1 MPNTIFSLLD
11 TPAYGGAES
20 YLLDVLTHLQ
30 RSGYRVVLA
39 TNNEQVR
46 SLAPAGITVIKLPY
60 RLDAIGNWKG
70 LVKYFLA
77 LPASIY
83 WLISTLQQLQQ
94 NASVVCLFPG
104 YTDRLSFSPFIKWF
118 GYSLIWLE
126 YGPLEPTFD
135 RNHGF
140 PRLLYAIG
148 RPYPDRVVTISEWT
162 KRSLVKLGKIPAE
175 KIEIIY
181 PGVETGLRPV
191 SSKVKGRMTVVTVA
205 RLAKEK
211 EIDLLIKAWSML
223 QPTKAHLQIIGDGP
237 DRDTLEEHVVTLGL
251 EDQISFL
258 GFVTDTKKAELFQHA
273 DLFVFPSAW
282 DLEGFGMTTIE
293 AMAAGLPVIST
304 GYGPQAEIVSDGTTG
319 WTFTPHDAKDLARVI
334 GRALADPERAKI
346 ATQGQRSISES
357 FSRQHSHDAWIAVV
371 QSVQK

>member
-1 MPNTIFSLLD
+1 MLD

-30 RSGYRVVLA
+30 RSGYKVVLA

-83 WLISTLQQLQQ
+83 WLGTTLRQLQQ

-104 YTDRLSFSPFIKWF
+104 YTDRLSFSPFIHWLGCK
-118 GYSLIWLE
+118 LIWLE

-162 KRSLVKLGKIPAE
+162 KRSLVKLGNIPAE

-181 PGVETGLRPV
+181 PGVEYQVLSIKNKKIARESPV
-191 SSKVKGRMTVVTVA
+191 VIAVA

-223 QPTKAHLQIIGDGP
+223 QPTKARLQIIGDGP
-237 DRDTLEEHVVTLGL
+237 DRDTLEELVDTLGL

-293 AMAAGLPVIST
+293 AMSAGLPVIST

-319 WTFTPHDAKDLARVI
+319 WTFTPHDAEDLARVI

-346 ATQGQRSISES
+346 AKQGQRSISET
-357 FSRQHSHDAWIAVV
+357 FSRQHSHEAWIAVV